1 MRNTIKS
8 HTAVALFIAV
18 ALLSSTGFGETQSH
32 YKELPNFYV
41 VNEHLYRGG
50 QPGPGGIKK
59 LGDLG
64 VKAIVNLRG
73 EDDVS
78 RAEEREAA
86 AAHIRYFKVPMAGI
100 GRPTDAEI
108 SKVMA
113 IIDNSENWPVFI
125 HCKHGCD
132 RTGTVVACYRIS
144 HDNWDG
150 DRATAEAKKFGMSW
164 IEVGMRGYI
173 ADFYRSHPHINAKPA
188 VNANPAASSGQAK
201 AATPNSGTK

>member
-1 MRNTIKS
+1 MRTVTRSRAASALLITI
-8 HTAVALFIAV
+8 T
-18 ALLSSTGFGETQSH
+18 LLSSGAFADSQSS
-32 YKELPNFYV
+32 YSELPNFYR
-41 VNEHLYRGG
+41 VNEHFYRGG

-59 LGDLG
+59 LGELG

-86 AAHIRYFKVPMAGI
+86 AAHIRYFKVPMAGV

-144 HDNWDG
+144 HDHWDG
-150 DRATAEAKKFGMSW
+150 EKATAEAKKFGMSW

-173 ADFYRSHPHINAKPA
+173 SDYYKSHVHTAA
-188 VNANPAASSGQAK
+188 TPAASSGQTK
-201 AATPNSGTK
+201 AVTPNSGTK